1 MKNTMT
7 ATTLATPL
15 AAETNEASWMTYQD
29 APAVTTDTTHYMGY
43 KDPTATLNLHEFA
56 NYLMSTNPAMA
67 MAMLRDWID
76 NHATMPSEW
85 EGKLI
90 EVSTFDDDGTPLF
103 NLTAT
108 GDGMYEQT
116 LPLA

>member
-1 MKNTMT
+1 MKKTMT
-7 ATTLATPL
+7 ATLTAPAP

-29 APAVTTDTTHYMGY
+29 APAVTDATHYMGY

-56 NYLMSTNPAMA
+56 NYLMATNPAMA

-90 EVSTFDDDGTPLF
+90 EVSTFGEDGTPLY

-116 LPLA
+116 LPLD